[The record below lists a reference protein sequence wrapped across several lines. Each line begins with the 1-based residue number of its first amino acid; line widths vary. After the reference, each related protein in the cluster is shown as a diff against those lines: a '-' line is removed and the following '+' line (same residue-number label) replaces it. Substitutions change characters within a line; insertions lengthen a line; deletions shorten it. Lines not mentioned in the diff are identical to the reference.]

1 MLCLMKDN
9 VKEDEKD
16 YKPKTGGAK
25 VRLSFPLAVLYLTA
39 CG

>member
-16 YKPKTGGAK
+16 YKPKGAAAK
-25 VRLSFPLAVLYLTA
+25 VSHGTSSPYPDT
-39 CG
+39 

>member
-9 VKEDEKD
+9 VKEEEKD

-25 VRLSFPLAVLYLTA
+25 VSRYII
-39 CG
+39 